1 MDKPVYLLDSN
12 FFIESKNTYYAF
24 DFAPY
29 FWTWLKGQME
39 EGSIFTLD
47 AVKDEIEAGSDELS
61 EWFGTLQKSCI
72 LCKQEPEV
80 IQAYA
85 DILNYIEEAPYYND
99 AALNKWSQLNTA
111 DPWLVAAAKTQKL
124 ILVTQEKGVSN
135 LKSIRTSN
143 PKIPDVCR
151 EFGVETINPFE
162 MLRRLKFHF

>member
-72 LCKQEPEV
+72 L
-80 IQAYA
+80 
-85 DILNYIEEAPYYND
+85 
-99 AALNKWSQLNTA
+99 
-111 DPWLVAAAKTQKL
+111 
-124 ILVTQEKGVSN
+124 
-135 LKSIRTSN
+135 
-143 PKIPDVCR
+143 
-151 EFGVETINPFE
+151 
-162 MLRRLKFHF
+162 